1 MATPTGFRTAYWF
14 LGDDHAMSDD
24 TSDAAAQHCPA
35 QDCTVQYSNRC
46 PGWLGYKPR
55 HDADSSVSETDS
67 TVCGGLF
74 DYTCDECGRSYHTEK
89 GLKIHQER
97 VHHIT

>member
-1 MATPTGFRTAYWF
+1 
-14 LGDDHAMSDD
+14 MSDD

-46 PGWLGYKPR
+46 PGWLGYKAR
-55 HDADSSVSETDS
+55 HDADSSVSEMDS

-74 DYTCDECGRSYHTEK
+74 DYTCDECGATFECLE
-89 GLKIHQER
+89 GLWCHHWTGCSER
-97 VHHIT
+97 RIDDEADT